1 VAKLTINK
9 NVAKLKIIELA
20 IYASLFSIFNKNEI
34 PALFLDKKGR
44 FSKLRILILA
54 SKNFIE
60 MRTGIDAI
68 AFDVAKIHLS
78 IQTLAKARN
87 IEPEKLEK
95 GLGLINMTL
104 PDSYQ
109 DTVVFGAN
117 ALTKLVLENDIDL
130 GEISRIYVGTES
142 GIDNSKPIASFL
154 IALMEEKFGENI
166 LSECDAVDFTFA
178 CIGGVDALQNC
189 LDFIRLN
196 PDKKAIVVTA
206 DIAKYDLN
214 STGEYT
220 QGAGALAMLITSSP
234 RIIAFD
240 NNWAV
245 STKGVF
251 DFFKPYHHLSKK
263 EITGNND
270 NEPWL
275 GNLESEIEIHKDQP
289 VFDGQYSNQCYTD
302 RTRDAYFSLKNLK
315 NTEASLYG
323 SWENIIMHL
332 PYAFQGRRMLPEIY
346 ALDSNRKILSGDEDA
361 AEYQTKL
368 KELSKTEAYKAF
380 VVKKLQPAELA
391 SSLIG
396 NLYTGSIFMGLLSTL
411 ANASDKNISLE
422 GKKIGFLAYGSG
434 SKSKVFEGTMQLDWK
449 SVVANVKLFEN
460 LAQSLAIDF
469 ETYEKL
475 HKKELK
481 NPVRTPKQEWVLD
494 RIEKEI
500 PNLIGARYYKWAE

>member
-1 VAKLTINK
+1 
-9 NVAKLKIIELA
+9 
-20 IYASLFSIFNKNEI
+20 
-34 PALFLDKKGR
+34 
-44 FSKLRILILA
+44 
-54 SKNFIE
+54 
-60 MRTGIDAI
+60 MRTGIDAL
-68 AFDVAKIHLS
+68 AFDVSKIHLS

-104 PDSYQ
+104 PDVHQ
-109 DTVVFGAN
+109 DTVVLGAN
-117 ALTKLVLENDIDL
+117 ALTKLILENDIDL
-130 GEISRIYVGTES
+130 SEISRIYVGTES

-154 IALMEEKFGENI
+154 IALMEQKFGENI
-166 LSECDAVDFTFA
+166 LAECDAVDFTFA

-189 LDFIRLN
+189 LDFVRLY
-196 PDKKAIVVTA
+196 PDKKAIVVTT

-220 QGAGALAMLITSSP
+220 QGAGALAMLISSNP

-240 NNWAV
+240 NQWTV

-251 DFFKPYHHLSKK
+251 DFFKPYRHVTKE
-263 EITGNND
+263 EITGD
-270 NEPWL
+270 SSNEPWFE
-275 GNLESEIEIHKDQP
+275 NLESEIEIHKDQP

-302 RTRDAYFSLKNLK
+302 RTRDAYFSLKDLK
-315 NTEASLYG
+315 NTEDSLYH

-346 ALDSNRKILSGDEDA
+346 ALDAHKKILSGDEDA
-361 AEYQTKL
+361 VEYQNKL

-380 VVKKLQPAELA
+380 VARKLQPAELA

-411 ANASDKNISLE
+411 ANASEKNSELE

-434 SKSKVFEGTMQLDWK
+434 SKSKVFEGVVQLDWK
-449 SVVANVKLFEN
+449 SAIAKVQLFEN
-460 LAQSLAIDF
+460 LKKSVEIDF

-481 NPVRTPKQEWVLD
+481 ISVLQPKQEWVLD

-500 PNLIGARYYKWAE
+500 PNLIGARYYKWVE